1 MMGRRWVGVGMVLV
15 LVAGTTGCETM
26 KRKFIRKPKVVKAPE
41 PIFALEQTYRPEF
54 PPEVRYGAHF
64 AYWKAAHDD
73 LLSGLETATRMRRER
88 AARQAIKELKGMQAL
103 LEGPTADGLGQ
114 VYHTRVWGGHIMGY
128 PWGRYHHRRQMSF
141 GGVLAATTVH
151 PLDAVYWILGAPEPV
166 TASAST
172 FRRLDRM
179 PDPPI
184 HFEGTARDATVEDF
198 GHAHVRFADGSS
210 MSIEGN
216 WLQHP
221 RTRSHGW
228 EIHGVRGVV
237 QDVEPYATRERQS
250 EVIPIPL
257 EIAPEP
263 ADRTQAEH
271 EAFVAAIRGERAPEV
286 SWREALGVQ
295 RILAGIYASAEAGA
309 EVGL

>member
-114 VYHTRVWGGHIMGY
+114 AIAEMERLAQRLEDSVLDS
-128 PWGRYHHRRQMSF
+128 HRLA
-141 GGVLAATTVH
+141 VLRTTIEALYRKIDKTYDLHRARASLKSEAPTPPPDAA
-151 PLDAVYWILGAPEPV
+151 
-166 TASAST
+166 
-172 FRRLDRM
+172 
-179 PDPPI
+179 
-184 HFEGTARDATVEDF
+184 
-198 GHAHVRFADGSS
+198 
-210 MSIEGN
+210 
-216 WLQHP
+216 
-221 RTRSHGW
+221 
-228 EIHGVRGVV
+228 
-237 QDVEPYATRERQS
+237 
-250 EVIPIPL
+250 
-257 EIAPEP
+257 P
-263 ADRTQAEH
+263 AD
-271 EAFVAAIRGERAPEV
+271 
-286 SWREALGVQ
+286 
-295 RILAGIYASAEAGA
+295 
-309 EVGL
+309 